1 MVPAVAAL
9 LAGASAGLVLT
20 GVGRAVG
27 GAAGDEGGAALGGAY
42 LERGHAVTS
51 VTCSPRLRGTAPCGR
66 GSGCA
71 SGCPVVCGVCW
82 GRCASPTPWSRS
94 DPSSTRYSVVREN
107 HGPPVRGAVI
117 DSQQGRPVPGRPAP
131 LHAPGAGRRPPN
143 SGVSERS
150 GPGQWR

>member
-1 MVPAVAAL
+1 AAL

-66 GSGCA
+66 GGVVGSG
-71 SGCPVVCGVCW
+71 GPVVCAVCW

-94 DPSSTRYSVVREN
+94 DPSSTRYSVVSRE
-107 HGPPVRGAVI
+107 P
-117 DSQQGRPVPGRPAP
+117 RPTR
-131 LHAPGAGRRPPN
+131 AGRRD
-143 SGVSERS
+143 RFAA
-150 GPGQWR
+150 GPAGPR